1 MKGRVLAMDNVV
13 GDLFVGEAKIFFAH
27 PRRQWRL
34 PLRVETANTNGPS
47 NDDSVSFNIHIHNS
61 GLVMLC
67 DSRMNAVRVTKE
79 LCDSNIGI
87 DTEVRPYDTDNA
99 GRWTNAD
106 RTSDG
111 RHWSDGEYHWK
122 RMLDANRGNDVPT
135 SDQNAALS
143 CLIKQLPPAAVEAVK
158 DGRAIVVS
166 RTSNLVAA
174 EAKRCSGKDGNAVAH
189 PITVRRV
196 CKSFGNVVYALQRTP
211 SHHTN
216 HRSEDDDS
224 SIVSTAT
231 IALLFVGKLWPKD
244 AVSVQRP
251 LLTVVRARSLK
262 GPASPGGRVF
272 CICLGDYLR
281 RILDVDDI
289 EGIAKQKRHYE
300 GYFEDSRCE
309 SLKVK

>member
-1 MKGRVLAMDNVV
+1 MQRSVLAMENVV

-34 PLRVETANTNGPS
+34 PLRVETANTTGPCK
-47 NDDSVSFNIHIHNS
+47 DDSVSFNIHIPNS

-67 DSRMNAVRVTKE
+67 DSRMNASRVTKE

-87 DTEVRPYDTDNA
+87 DTAVRPYDTDNA

-122 RMLDANRGNDVPT
+122 RVIGANRENAVPT
-135 SDQNAALS
+135 SDQSAALS
-143 CLIKQLPPAAVEAVK
+143 CLIKQLPPAAAEAVK
-158 DGRAIVVS
+158 DGRAIVIS
-166 RTSNLVAA
+166 RTSNFLAC
-174 EAKRCSGKDGNAVAH
+174 EAKRCFGKDNNAAAR
-189 PITVRRV
+189 PFTVRRV

-216 HRSEDDDS
+216 QRSEDESGGSDDR
-224 SIVSTAT
+224 A
-231 IALLFVGKLWPKD
+231 IALLFVGELWPKD
-244 AVSVQRP
+244 VVSAQRP

-262 GPASPGGRVF
+262 GPAAPGGRVF
-272 CICLGDYLR
+272 CICMGGYLQ
-281 RILDVDDI
+281 RILDGDDI
-289 EGIAKQKRHYE
+289 EGIAKKKRHYE
-300 GYFEDSRCE
+300 GYFEDTRCE
-309 SLKVK
+309 SLRV